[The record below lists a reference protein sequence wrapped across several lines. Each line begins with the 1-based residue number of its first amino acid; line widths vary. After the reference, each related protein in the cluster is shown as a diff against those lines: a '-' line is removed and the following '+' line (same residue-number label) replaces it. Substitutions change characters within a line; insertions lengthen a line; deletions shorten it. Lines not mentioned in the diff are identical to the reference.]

1 MKAVVVDIKG
11 RDAIVLS
18 KDGQFIKVRD
28 KSPLQVGVE
37 IDLNEKK
44 RTLPYRFV
52 MRAVAAAA
60 VFVFSI
66 GIGYGA
72 YSYYTPYSYI
82 DVDINPSVEIVANRY
97 DRILKVEA
105 INEDGAKVLE
115 DQSFKNKPVN
125 FAVEEIIKQASE
137 KGYMKEEVTNAV
149 MLTVSSKDESK
160 AQEVE
165 KKVQEAAKDK
175 IETSGVKSDVLVEKV
190 TIERRDEARQMDISP
205 GKLVLIERLQE
216 VKPEAKV
223 NEYKDTPVRDLL
235 KAIGNEKKEVRKD
248 EKENKDTKE
257 NKDNKNSRDNKENK
271 ASKDDKESKDN
282 KKEQKSEDKQAP
294 KPTSTKNQPSTDKKG
309 NYWNKEV
316 GKEKK
321 DETKKG
327 TSQKNGS
334 SNNDKNNSK
343 SNGSNSD
350 KDKKDKSEE
359 NKDKN
364 SRGR

>member
-1 MKAVVVDIKG
+1 MKAVIVDIKG

-18 KDGQFIKVRD
+18 KDGQFIKVRN
-28 KSPLQVGVE
+28 KGPLQVGIE

-44 RTLPYRFV
+44 RTIPYKFMVRT
-52 MRAVAAAA
+52 VAAAA

-105 INEDGAKVLE
+105 INDDGAKVLE

-190 TIERRDEARQMDISP
+190 TLERRDEARQMDISP

-216 VKPEAKV
+216 VKPEAQV
-223 NEYKDTPVRDLL
+223 NEYKDTPVRDII
-235 KAIGNEKKEVRKD
+235 KAIGTEKKEEQKD
-248 EKENKDTKE
+248 EKGNKD
-257 NKDNKNSRDNKENK
+257 D
-271 ASKDDKESKDN
+271 
-282 KKEQKSEDKQAP
+282 KKEQKSEDKETVKANEGVNKEP
-294 KPTSTKNQPSTDKKG
+294 GTSSKSQPETDKKG
-309 NYWNKEV
+309 NGGAKVDKKDEEQKDVPQKNGNSSNEKNNSKNNQANT

-321 DETKKG
+321 
-327 TSQKNGS
+327 S
-334 SNNDKNNSK
+334 
-343 SNGSNSD
+343 
-350 KDKKDKSEE
+350 KSEE
-359 NKDKN
+359 NNNGKG
-364 SRGR
+364 GRNK

>member
-44 RTLPYRFV
+44 RTIPYKFV

-105 INEDGAKVLE
+105 INDDGAKVLE
-115 DQSFKNKPVN
+115 AQSFKNKPVN

-149 MLTVSSKDESK
+149 MLTVASKDESK

-175 IETSGVKSDVLVEKV
+175 IETSGVKSDVLIEKV

-223 NEYKDTPVRDLL
+223 NEYKDTPVRDIL
-235 KAIGNEKKEVRKD
+235 KAIGNEKKEARKD
-248 EKENKDTKE
+248 EKENKDTK
-257 NKDNKNSRDNKENK
+257 DNKNSKGTKENK
-271 ASKDDKESKDN
+271 DSKDDKESKDN
-282 KKEQKSEDKQAP
+282 KKEQKSEDKQTP
-294 KPTSTKNQPSTDKKG
+294 KPSSTKNQPSTDKKG
-309 NYWNKEV
+309 SYWNKEV
-316 GKEKK
+316 SKEKK
-321 DETKKG
+321 DEAKKG
-327 TSQKNGS
+327 TSQKSGS

-350 KDKKDKSEE
+350 KDKKDKSEG
-359 NKDKN
+359 NKDKD
-364 SRGR
+364 SKGK

>member
-28 KSPLQVGVE
+28 RSPLQVGVE

-52 MRAVAAAA
+52 VRAVAAAA
-60 VFVFSI
+60 VFVFSV

-97 DRILKVEA
+97 DRILRVEA
-105 INEDGAKVLE
+105 INDDGAKVLE

-248 EKENKDTKE
+248 EKESKDTKDNKNSKGTKE
-257 NKDNKNSRDNKENK
+257 NKD
-271 ASKDDKESKDN
+271 SKDDKESKDN
-282 KKEQKSEDKQAP
+282 KKEQKNEDKQTP

-309 NYWNKEV
+309 SYWNKEV
-316 GKEKK
+316 SKEKK
-321 DETKKG
+321 DEAKKG

-364 SRGR
+364 SRGK